1 MSVIYVL
8 LAISIVVA
16 ILFFI
21 AFIVS
26 VRNGQYDDS
35 YTPSVRMLFEDEL
48 VKTAT
53 ATRDKNSSLRGTKQN
68 IESKQTDCRA
78 ALAMTKT
85 KKKKEKRTEK
95 IDLLRMVYFLFSIF
109 SFL

>member
-16 ILFFI
+16 LVFFV

-26 VRNGQYDDS
+26 VKSGQYDDS

-48 VKTAT
+48 VKNTADT
-53 ATRDKNSSLRGTKQN
+53 ITT
-68 IESKQTDCRA
+68 
-78 ALAMTKT
+78 T
-85 KKKKEKRTEK
+85 KKNK
-95 IDLLRMVYFLFSIF
+95 SN
-109 SFL
+109 